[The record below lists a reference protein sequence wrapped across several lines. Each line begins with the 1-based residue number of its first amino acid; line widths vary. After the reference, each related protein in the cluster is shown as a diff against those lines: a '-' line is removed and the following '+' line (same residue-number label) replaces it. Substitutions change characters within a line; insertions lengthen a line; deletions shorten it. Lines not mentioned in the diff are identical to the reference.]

1 MLNKFNA
8 LFITFL
14 LLAGCLVTQKTFSEQ
29 DINLK
34 KLSVEK
40 FDASFHI
47 PYNNKKSFALVV
59 KQEKSTA
66 KNPNPVLRFFVYE
79 MGKGKIILEESLAA
93 GKIKWKTNN
102 QIEVIITPEMISTED
117 NNKLY
122 GYIYNVDLGTKTDLN
137 TQSIK
142 QSK

>member
-47 PYNNKKSFALVV
+47 PYNNK
-59 KQEKSTA
+59 
-66 KNPNPVLRFFVYE
+66 
-79 MGKGKIILEESLAA
+79 
-93 GKIKWKTNN
+93 
-102 QIEVIITPEMISTED
+102 
-117 NNKLY
+117 LY

>member
-14 LLAGCLVTQKTFSEQ
+14 LLTGCFVTQKTFSEQ
-29 DINLK
+29 DVNLK

-40 FDASFHI
+40 FGASFHI
-47 PYNNKKSFALVV
+47 LYNNKRSFALVL
-59 KQEKSTA
+59 KQEKSSVQ
-66 KNPNPVLRFFVYE
+66 NPKPVLQFFIYE
-79 MGKGKIILEESLAA
+79 MKKDKIIFEESVPA

-102 QIEVIITPEMISTED
+102 QIEVIVTPETISTED

-122 GYIYNVDLGTKTDLN
+122 GYIYDVDLRTKTELN
-137 TQSIK
+137 SQSIK
-142 QSK
+142 QNQ